1 MRGTTVSASRPAD
14 PRGVSGGLEN
24 VVVGTTTIGEVDGE
38 RGRLIYRGY
47 DAVDLAEEGP
57 FEAVWHL
64 LDTGRLPADGELKG
78 FRQRVRAAGA
88 LTPAAS
94 RAVSGLRGSGTP
106 LAALR
111 SAVSMLA
118 AERGL
123 RPWLER
129 GASELRDE
137 VLGLAASIPA
147 LVCAV
152 AGAHDG
158 GNRPAPLDGDTHAER
173 YLHGLTGRVPGPAA
187 VRALDRY
194 LSLTAD
200 HGMNSSTF
208 VARVV
213 TSTGA
218 DAGASIVAALG
229 ALSGPLHGGAPGP
242 VLEML
247 DEIGSAGRARDWI
260 ARRVAEGHRIMGFG
274 HRVYRTDDPRA
285 MSLRRIAIENG
296 AGRAELAVAVERA
309 ALDVLAETKPSRTLR
324 TNVEF
329 WTAVTLDACGIPREL
344 FTPTFAVS
352 RVVGWGAHVVEQAG
366 GNRLIRPTVDYVG
379 SRPDDAPR
387 AGVER
392 SA

>member
-1 MRGTTVSASRPAD
+1 
-14 PRGVSGGLEN
+14 
-24 VVVGTTTIGEVDGE
+24 VVGTTTIGEVDGE
-38 RGRLIYRGY
+38 RGRLIYRGH
-47 DAVDLAEEGP
+47 DAVQLAEAGP
-57 FEAVWHL
+57 FESVWHL
-64 LDTGRLPADGELKG
+64 LDLGGLPDAAELDT
-78 FRQRVRAAGA
+78 FRERVRLAGT
-88 LTPAAS
+88 LTPTESRIVAAAAS
-94 RAVSGLRGSGTP
+94 GSAST
-106 LAALR
+106 LAAVR
-111 SAVSMLA
+111 SGVSVLA
-118 AERGL
+118 AERGV

-129 GASELRDE
+129 DVGELHEE
-137 VLGLAASIPA
+137 VLGLAASMPA
-147 LVCAV
+147 VVAAV
-152 AGAHDG
+152 AAARRGAA
-158 GNRPAPLDGDTHAER
+158 PAPLHGTSHAER
-173 YLHGLTGRVPGPAA
+173 HLHGITGRAPDAGA

-213 TSTGA
+213 ASTGA

-247 DEIGSAGRARDWI
+247 DEIGPAANARDWI
-260 ARRVAEGHRIMGFG
+260 ARRIAEGHRIMGFG

-296 AGRAELAVAVERA
+296 AGRTELALAVEEA
-309 ALDVLAETKPSRTLR
+309 ALDVLVATKPQRVLR

-352 RVVGWGAHVVEQAG
+352 RVIGWGAHVVEQARD
-366 GNRLIRPTVDYVG
+366 NRLIRPTVEYVG
-379 SRPDDAPR
+379 PRPGDAHPRPDRAP
-387 AGVER
+387 

>member
-1 MRGTTVSASRPAD
+1 A
-14 PRGVSGGLEN
+14 
-24 VVVGTTTIGEVDGE
+24 
-38 RGRLIYRGY
+38 
-47 DAVDLAEEGP
+47 
-57 FEAVWHL
+57 
-64 LDTGRLPADGELKG
+64 
-78 FRQRVRAAGA
+78 
-88 LTPAAS
+88 
-94 RAVSGLRGSGTP
+94 
-106 LAALR
+106 
-111 SAVSMLA
+111 
-118 AERGL
+118 
-123 RPWLER
+123 
-129 GASELRDE
+129 
-137 VLGLAASIPA
+137 
-147 LVCAV
+147 AV
-152 AGAHDG
+152 AGARIDG
-158 GNRPAPLDGDTHAER
+158 RPAPVEGSSHAER
-173 YLHGLTGRVPGPAA
+173 YLRGVTGRSPDPAA

-200 HGMNSSTF
+200 HGMNASTF

-247 DEIGSAGRARDWI
+247 DEIGSADRARDWI
-260 ARRVAEGHRIMGFG
+260 ARRIAEGHRIMGFG

-309 ALDVLAETKPSRTLR
+309 ALEVLAETKPGRTLR

-352 RVVGWGAHVVEQAG
+352 RVVGWSAHVVEQAG
-366 GNRLIRPTVDYVG
+366 DNRLIRPTVEYVG
-379 SRPDDAPR
+379 PRPDDADPR
-387 AGVER
+387 PESAR

>member
-1 MRGTTVSASRPAD
+1 VPVARPASGA
-14 PRGVSGGLEN
+14 PQAGGLEN

-47 DAVDLAEEGP
+47 DAVELAETGP

-64 LDTGRLPADGELKG
+64 LDVGRLPDVAELER
-78 FRQRVRAAGA
+78 FRGRVQAAGA
-88 LTPAAS
+88 LTPAEARIVGDAAS
-94 RAVSGLRGSGTP
+94 GSTSSLASVRSGVS
-106 LAALR
+106 
-111 SAVSMLA
+111 VLA

-129 GASELRDE
+129 DLGALRDE
-137 VLGLAASIPA
+137 VLGLAASMPA
-147 LVCAV
+147 VVAAV
-152 AGAHDG
+152 AGARRG
-158 GNRPAPLDGDTHAER
+158 AGPATPEGASHAER
-173 YLHGLTGRVPGPAA
+173 YLHGIAGRTPDEGA

-200 HGMNSSTF
+200 HGMNASTF

-213 TSTGA
+213 ASTGA
-218 DAGASIVAALG
+218 DAGTSIVGALG

-247 DEIGSAGRARDWI
+247 DEIGSPANARGWI
-260 ARRVAEGHRIMGFG
+260 ERRIAEGHRIMGFG
-274 HRVYRTDDPRA
+274 HRVYRTEDPRA

-296 AGRAELAVAVERA
+296 AGRTELALAVEQT
-309 ALDVLAETKPSRTLR
+309 ALEVLAETKPTRVLR

-344 FTPTFAVS
+344 FTPTFAVG

-366 GNRLIRPTVDYVG
+366 DNRLIRPTVDYVG
-379 SRPDDAPR
+379 PRPDDADPR
-387 AGVER
+387 PETAR